1 MIPLPYFQEVGKPQV
16 QEDRARAAIF
26 YSIDA
31 TQLGLSGIDL
41 GHLLLKGVVQI
52 LRAELPNLEV
62 KCSHRAGLNQIFAY
76 RTKFLQR
83 QSRQFWVVTVF
94 QAGDL

>member
-1 MIPLPYFQEVGKPQV
+1 MLPLLYLQDVAEPQV

-31 TQLGLSGIDL
+31 TQPGLSGIDL
-41 GHLLLKGVVQI
+41 GHLLLKGVVHI

-62 KCSHRAGLNQIFAY
+62 NCNHPA
-76 RTKFLQR
+76 
-83 QSRQFWVVTVF
+83 VVN
-94 QAGDL
+94 